1 MYPSRPV
8 IIALLAAALS
18 APLGAQGIPRNART
32 SKPVANAPRLMVANP
47 FAFAPGDSATAVR
60 IGSAVREEMKDIVGR
75 NFSVVEQSQMND
87 ALKQYGYPTDA
98 ILTPP
103 LATTL
108 AKNIQARVIMT
119 GTLAKAQDGKPTVT
133 ARLIGVNDDAGYVVT
148 LAQQGQS
155 PQDFGK
161 KLAKALAPAVKS
173 LPDAKACVD
182 QRTSKRDKAEEAAQK
197 AIKTLP
203 NHGLA
208 HFCLAQIAN
217 DKKAPRGEVVKH
229 LQASTKGDPL
239 SLPAWTALATQ
250 YQQANDT
257 ANTLVA
263 FKQMLRVAPTNQK
276 LREELF
282 KYFLQSGHPETAREV
297 ADEGLKLDPY
307 NADLYDLKSNA
318 CLFLSDFKC
327 AVDAL
332 ETMYATDSTKA
343 DTLFFTKIAAAAAEG
358 ENPDEVRLLKWS
370 QIGVRK
376 YPNNPTLL
384 GYLNKAY
391 SLSGPADSVISV
403 TNRIIAK
410 DTTATGVVAALEA
423 AKTLIVPPEGQTVQR
438 DTSSRPA
445 ATDTSRTAS
454 RTDTAGARTG
464 RDTATTVASRDTT
477 NRGASSIS
485 ADTSGFTPRPKE
497 AVPFLEFAI
506 KYGDAQAKE
515 NAAALLYT
523 GAAPLLQ
530 QPQDLQGAEQLLRL
544 SAKAA
549 NPTGKVY
556 PAANYLLG
564 LATLFQVPQI
574 DPQAEKQKSCELAK
588 QEQALLAAS
597 DSALT
602 AGRSVNPEA
611 VDKNLGIIKKYNPR
625 IASMLKAYCKG
636 EKRRA

>member
-1 MYPSRPV
+1 MYLLRSV
-8 IIALLAAALS
+8 FIALVGVVSAAPIA
-18 APLGAQGIPRNART
+18 AQGIPRNSRQQT
-32 SKPVANAPRLMVANP
+32 VTNAPRLMVANP
-47 FAFAPGDSATAVR
+47 FAFATADSANAVK
-60 IGSAVREEMKDIVGR
+60 IGSAARAQMKDIAGR
-75 NFSVVEQSQMND
+75 NFTVVEQSQMND
-87 ALKQYGYPTDA
+87 ALKQYGYPVDA

-108 AKNIQARVIMT
+108 AKNIQARVLMT
-119 GTLAKAQDGKPTVT
+119 GTMSRGAAGRTTVS
-133 ARLIGVNDDAGYVVT
+133 ARLTGVNDDAGNVVT
-148 LAQQGQS
+148 LTQAQGQS
-155 PQDFGK
+155 LEDFGK
-161 KLAKALAPAVKS
+161 KLAQALGPAVRAQ
-173 LPDAKACVD
+173 PDAKACID
-182 QRTSKRDKAEEAAQK
+182 ERTTKPDKAADAARK
-197 AIKTLP
+197 AIKAVP

-208 HFCLAQIAN
+208 ELCLAQIAM

-229 LQASTKGDPL
+229 LQASVKGDPL

-343 DTLFFTKIAAAAAEG
+343 DTLFFTKISAAAAEG
-358 ENPDEVRLLKWS
+358 EKPDTVRLLKWT
-370 QIGVRK
+370 QIGTRR
-376 YPNNPTLL
+376 YPDNMTLL
-384 GYLNKAY
+384 GYLNRAY
-391 SLSGPADSVISV
+391 SLAGPVDSVVAV
-403 TNRIIAK
+403 TNRLIAK
-410 DTTATGVVAALEA
+410 DTTAVVPALEA
-423 AKTLIVPPEGQTVQR
+423 ARALITPPSSQSSGTATTGTNTGTTGTATTG
-438 DTSSRPA
+438 TSA
-445 ATDTSRTAS
+445 ATDT
-454 RTDTAGARTG
+454 
-464 RDTATTVASRDTT
+464 V
-477 NRGASSIS
+477 RG
-485 ADTSGFTPRPKE
+485 RPKE
-497 AVPFLEFAI
+497 ALPFLEFAI
-506 KYGDAQAKE
+506 KHGDAQAKE

-530 QPQDLQGAEQLLRL
+530 EPQDLEGAAELLRL
-544 SAKAA
+544 AVKTA

-564 LATLFQVPQI
+564 LATLFQVPKI
-574 DPQAEKQKSCELAK
+574 DPIAEKQKSCELAR
-588 QEQALLAAS
+588 QEEALLLAA

-602 AGRSVNPEA
+602 AGRPVNPEA
-611 VDKNLGIIKKYNPR
+611 VDKNLGIIKKYKPR

-636 EKRRA
+636 K

>member
-1 MYPSRPV
+1 MYLLRLV
-8 IIALLAAALS
+8 IIGLS
-18 APLGAQGIPRNART
+18 AGMLATPLTAQGIPRGARAT
-32 SKPVANAPRLMVANP
+32 QTVANAPRLMVANP
-47 FAFAPGDSATAVR
+47 FAFAPADSVNAVR
-60 IGSAVREEMKDIVGR
+60 IGSAIRNEMKDIVGR
-75 NFSVVEQSQMND
+75 NFTVVEQTQMND
-87 ALKQYGYPTDA
+87 ALKQYGYPIDA
-98 ILTPP
+98 ILSPP

-108 AKNIQARVIMT
+108 AKNIQARVLIT
-119 GTLAKAQDGKPTVT
+119 GTMAKGQGGRTAVT
-133 ARLIGVNDDAGYVVT
+133 ARLIGVNDDAGNVVT
-148 LAQQGQS
+148 LTHQQGQS
-155 PQDFGK
+155 LEDFGK
-161 KLAKALAPAVKS
+161 KVAKALEPAVKS

-182 QRTSKRDKAEEAAQK
+182 QRTAKRDKAEEAAAK

-208 HFCLAQIAN
+208 EFCLAQIAA
-217 DKKAPRGEVVKH
+217 DKKSPRGEVVKH

-239 SLPAWTALATQ
+239 SLPVWTALATQ
-250 YQQANDT
+250 FQQANDT

-297 ADEGLKLDPY
+297 ADEGLKIDPY

-343 DTLFFTKIAAAAAEG
+343 DTLFFTKISAAAAEG
-358 ENPDEVRLLKWS
+358 ENPDKVRLLKWS

-391 SLSGPADSVISV
+391 SLSGPVDSVISV

-410 DTTATGVVAALEA
+410 DTTPTGVVAALEA
-423 AKTLIVPPEGQTVQR
+423 AKALIVPPEGRTVQR
-438 DTSSRPA
+438 PDSAQGSAGRDSAA
-445 ATDTSRTAS
+445 ATGSRDSAAAAGNPPPGPAG
-454 RTDTAGARTG
+454 TDTT
-464 RDTATTVASRDTT
+464 
-477 NRGASSIS
+477 
-485 ADTSGFTPRPKE
+485 GFTPRPKD

-506 KYGDAQAKE
+506 RYGDAQAKE

-544 SAKAA
+544 AAKAA
-549 NPTGKVY
+549 NPSGKVY

-574 DPQAEKQKSCELAK
+574 DPLAEKQKSCELAK

>member
-1 MYPSRPV
+1 MYLQRL
-8 IIALLAAALS
+8 ALVALAGMVS
-18 APLGAQGIPRNART
+18 TVPLGAQGIPRGART
-32 SKPVANAPRLMVANP
+32 QTVTAAPRLMVANP
-47 FAFAPGDSATAVR
+47 FANAAADSANAVR
-60 IGSAVREEMKDIVGR
+60 IGSAARAEMKDVAGR
-75 NFSVVEQSQMND
+75 NYTVVEQSQMND
-87 ALKQYGYPTDA
+87 ALKQYGYPIDA
-98 ILTPP
+98 ILSPP

-108 AKNIQARVIMT
+108 AKNIQARVLMT
-119 GTLAKAQDGKPTVT
+119 GTMVRSGDRVSVT
-133 ARLIGVNDDAGYVVT
+133 ARLAGANDDAGNVVALTQAPGQT
-148 LAQQGQS
+148 LD
-155 PQDFGK
+155 DFGK
-161 KLAKALAPAVKS
+161 KLARAFAPAVKA

-182 QRTSKRDKAEEAAQK
+182 QRTTKPDKAADAANK

-208 HFCLAQIAN
+208 EFCLAQIAM

-229 LQASTKGDPL
+229 LQAASKGDPL
-239 SLPAWTALATQ
+239 SLPVWTALATQ

-263 FKQMLRVAPTNQK
+263 FSQMLRVAPTNQK

-282 KYFLQSGHPETAREV
+282 KYFLQSGHPETARKV

-343 DTLFFTKIAAAAAEG
+343 DTLFFTKISAAAAEG
-358 ENPDEVRLLKWS
+358 EKPDTVRLLKWA
-370 QIGVRK
+370 QLGVRK
-376 YPNNPTLL
+376 YPDNMTLL
-384 GYLNKAY
+384 GYLNRAY
-391 SLSGPADSVISV
+391 SLAGPVDSVVAV

-410 DTTATGVVAALEA
+410 DTTAVVPALEA
-423 AKTLIVPPEGQTVQR
+423 ARALISPPAHQSSGSTKPVGTNPS
-438 DTSSRPA
+438 TSPGDSAPR
-445 ATDTSRTAS
+445 
-454 RTDTAGARTG
+454 G
-464 RDTATTVASRDTT
+464 RV
-477 NRGASSIS
+477 
-485 ADTSGFTPRPKE
+485 KE

-506 KYGDAQAKE
+506 KHGDAQAKE

-530 QPQDLQGAEQLLRL
+530 EPQDLEGAEELLRM
-544 SAKAA
+544 AVQAA

-564 LATLFQVPQI
+564 LAILFQVPKI
-574 DPQAEKQKSCELAK
+574 DPVAEKQKSCELAR
-588 QEQALLAAS
+588 QEEGLLLGA

-602 AGRSVNPEA
+602 AGESVNPGA
-611 VDKNLGIIKKYNPR
+611 VKKNRDIIQKYKPR

-636 EKRRA
+636 K